1 MPLTVVPTPI
11 GNLEDITLRGL
22 RALRNADI
30 IACEDTRRTRIL
42 CTRYVLKKPLI
53 SYHEHN
59 ERGRTEQIL
68 QRLREGQKV
77 ALVSDA
83 GTPGI
88 SDPGAVLIG
97 AVIAEGLPLEIL
109 PGATALIP
117 GLLYSGL
124 SSRPFLFAG
133 FLSDKASQRKKELEK
148 LEPLEA
154 TLLFYLSPH
163 KALPHL
169 ADMEALLGNRSA
181 ALIREISKIHE
192 EVLRSSLGELR
203 RLAEAEPFRG
213 ELVLAVEGKVR
224 EESSPD
230 LWRQRAEKLLQEGAS
245 PKDIV
250 REIAEEYGIPKNAI
264 KSLLFSQEKS

>member
-1 MPLTVVPTPI
+1 MSLTVVPTPI

-22 RALRNADI
+22 RALRTADI

-42 CTRYVLKKPLI
+42 CTRYALKKPLL

-88 SDPGAVLIG
+88 SDPGAILIN

-133 FLSDKASQRKKELEK
+133 FLNDKASSRRKEL
-148 LEPLEA
+148 
-154 TLLFYLSPH
+154 
-163 KALPHL
+163 
-169 ADMEALLGNRSA
+169 
-181 ALIREISKIHE
+181 
-192 EVLRSSLGELR
+192 
-203 RLAEAEPFRG
+203 
-213 ELVLAVEGKVR
+213 
-224 EESSPD
+224 
-230 LWRQRAEKLLQEGAS
+230 
-245 PKDIV
+245 
-250 REIAEEYGIPKNAI
+250 
-264 KSLLFSQEKS
+264 